1 MYKIKTISYD
11 VDPKVTPEVEI
22 LEERYATSEEAER
35 AATKLAEELCNDLNV
50 IGRKHSNYFEVGS
63 YEEVY
68 LPGGVIC
75 PYYPVSVLWYD
86 HAPDDRMN
94 DCDIRIVAG
103 YEIIQEN

>member
-1 MYKIKTISYD
+1 MYKIKQIYYD
-11 VDPKVTPEVEI
+11 VNPDVKPDVTL
-22 LEERYATSEEAER
+22 LEGVYNSKNDAEKS
-35 AATKLAEELCNDLNV
+35 ALSLANKTCASLNE
-50 IGRKHSNYFEVGS
+50 GGNAQGNYFETGK

-94 DCDIRIVAG
+94 DCDIRIVVG
-103 YEIIQEN
+103 YEIINV